1 MNLTFLNRNPQLIRA
16 IIIIFYLVGIAGLSL
31 EFSREIFRLLVPFT
45 LLGSV
50 ILMLLMDESNSG
62 KLWYILGVIYVAS
75 FFIEM
80 AGVNT
85 GIVFGTYEYGRT
97 LGFKV
102 VGTPLMIGI
111 NWIILVYAIW
121 QWVGK
126 ARMNGLLKILLASLA
141 MVVYDFVLE
150 PIAMILDMW
159 DWEGGQIPVQ
169 NYIAWFVISFIF
181 FSMFQ
186 VMGIKI
192 RNKISTVLLLTQ
204 FGFFI
209 VLNFTLR

>member
-1 MNLTFLNRNPQLIRA
+1 MNLTFLNRNPKLIRA
-16 IIIIFYLVGIAGLSL
+16 IIVIFYSVGIAGLSL

-62 KLWYILGVIYVAS
+62 KLWYILAVIYIAS

-126 ARMNGLLKILLASLA
+126 ARMNGLVKILLASTA

-181 FSMFQ
+181 FSIFQ
-186 VMGIKI
+186 VMGIKV

-209 VLNFTLR
+209 VLNFTLI

>member
-1 MNLTFLNRNPQLIRA
+1 LIRA

-62 KLWYILGVIYVAS
+62 KLWYILAVIYITS

-80 AGVNT
+80 IGVNT

-97 LGFKV
+97 LGFEV
-102 VGTPLMIGI
+102 VGTPLIIGI

-121 QWVGK
+121 QWIGK
-126 ARMNGLLKILLASLA
+126 ARMNGLVKILLASLA

>member
-1 MNLTFLNRNPQLIRA
+1 MNLTFLNRNPKLIRA
-16 IIIIFYLVGIAGLSL
+16 IIVIFYSVGIAGLSL

-62 KLWYILGVIYVAS
+62 KLWYILAVIYIAS

-126 ARMNGLLKILLASLA
+126 ARMNGLVKILLASTA

-181 FSMFQ
+181 FSIFQ
-186 VMGIKI
+186 VMGIKV